1 MVRWLFLSLA
11 LLASPAGAESLT
23 LTIRPEPRH
32 EDLIVGEMLPVTIR
46 AVYDRKVA
54 NEKLEIAPSDGFDW
68 IQIAPDSWRQ
78 EMIDGLPWQVME
90 QHLALFP
97 RRSGVLHFGPVL
109 HHLTIIDE
117 ASQRQPREVKAQ
129 PVEIPVGPFP
139 AERGWKLAAERLTL
153 RQELSTDP
161 AHLAD
166 GETVTRRI
174 ILTAEGAL
182 PEMLPPRPVVSENWL
197 ITFAAPV
204 ERKLTLTAEGPV
216 AEVVWTWQFRPE
228 TGEPGVIEPVT
239 IPYFD
244 SRSRRIETVEIP
256 PLSIGYAS
264 FTANRAATGR
274 FGMWEDALSGA
285 AIVAGI
291 GAGTGLMLWRSAPA
305 AGRAGWKRLRRR
317 WSPFPRLALGRAAR
331 SDDPLA
337 LRRAAGAYLDGRTSP
352 EISSLLAGL
361 DRRIYGPDSQ
371 GFRPRVFARDLRRAA
386 SRAEF
391 S

>member
-1 MVRWLFLSLA
+1 MVRWLLLSLT

-32 EDLIVGEMLPVTIR
+32 KDLIAGEMLPVTIR

-54 NEKLEIAPSDGFDW
+54 NEKLEIAPSESFDW
-68 IQIAPDSWRQ
+68 IQTAPDSWRQ
-78 EMIDGLPWQVME
+78 EIIDGLPWQVME
-90 QHLALFP
+90 RHLALFP
-97 RRSGVLHFGPVL
+97 RRSGVLHFGPVF

-139 AERGWKLAAERLTL
+139 ADRGWKLAAERLTL

-161 AHLAD
+161 THLAD

-174 ILTAEGAL
+174 TLTAEGAL

-244 SRSRRIETVEIP
+244 SNTRRMESVEIP

-264 FTANRAATGR
+264 FAANRATTGR

-285 AIVAGI
+285 AIIAGVS
-291 GAGTGLMLWRSAPA
+291 AGTGVMLWRSVPA
-305 AGRAGWKRLRRR
+305 SGRAGWKRLRRR
-317 WSPFPRLALGRAAR
+317 WSPLPRLALRRAAR
-331 SDDPLA
+331 SGDPLA
-337 LRRAAGAYLDGRTSP
+337 LRRAAEAYLDGRTSP
-352 EISSLLAGL
+352 AIRSLLAGL
-361 DRRIYGPDSQ
+361 DRRIYGPEQ
-371 GFRPRVFARDLRRAA
+371 HAFQPGAFVRDLRRAA
-386 SRAEF
+386 GRSEV
-391 S
+391 